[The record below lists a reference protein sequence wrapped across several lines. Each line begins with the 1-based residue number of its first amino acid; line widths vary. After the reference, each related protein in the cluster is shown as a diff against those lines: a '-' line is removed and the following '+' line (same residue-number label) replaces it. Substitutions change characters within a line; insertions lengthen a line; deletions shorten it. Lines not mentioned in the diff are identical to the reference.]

1 MMQDHY
7 PPDKDVWS
15 NSENKQQRQE
25 VLKIITGKYSLNKD

>member
-15 NSENKQQRQE
+15 NSIK
-25 VLKIITGKYSLNKD
+25 